1 MKKLVI
7 LFLVVGLML
16 PAFNV
21 NAAESSKTNA
31 TWIWNPWSLTSAAGQ
46 NKIIS
51 FLVKNQVTDVYL
63 QVDQEVARKV
73 YQQFIT
79 KATNNKISVHALD
92 GAPKWA
98 LDGGQSYAD
107 SLFQWVKSYQKNSTE
122 NQRFT
127 GVHLDVEPYILK
139 EWNTDR
145 ADVVLAYQKLIKR
158 SGQLSNNLN
167 LEFSID
173 IPFWFDEITFANTY
187 GKSNLAKWAIKNSDF
202 ATIMAYR
209 NAAAGINGINALV
222 KTEVQYAK
230 DFGKAINIGVETGES
245 SEGANISFY
254 EKSKSYMKGELAK
267 VAKAYPQENINF
279 AVHYIETWM
288 QMK

>member
-16 PAFNV
+16 PAINA
-21 NAAESSKTNA
+21 NAAASSKTNA
-31 TWIWNPWSLTSAAGQ
+31 TWIWNPWSLTTAAGQ
-46 NKIIS
+46 NKVIN
-51 FLVKNQVTDVYL
+51 FLVKNNVTDVYL
-63 QVDQEVARKV
+63 QIDQEVERKI
-73 YQQFIT
+73 YQQFNT

-98 LDGGQSYAD
+98 LDGGQNYAD
-107 SLFQWVKSYQKNSTE
+107 SLFQWVKNYQKSSSA

-127 GVHLDVEPYILK
+127 GIHLDVEPYILK
-139 EWNTDR
+139 EWNTNR

-158 SGQLSNNLN
+158 SGQLSDNLN
-167 LEFSID
+167 LDFSVD
-173 IPFWFDEITFANTY
+173 IPFWFDEITFTNTY
-187 GKSNLAKWAIKNSDF
+187 GNSNLAKWAIKNSDF

-209 NAAAGINGINALV
+209 NTASGANGINALV
-222 KTEVQYAK
+222 KTEIQYANNA
-230 DFGKAINIGVETGES
+230 GKAINIGVETGES

-254 EKSKSYMKGELAK
+254 EKSKSYMNSELAK

-288 QMK
+288 QIR